1 MGLSLATA
9 ERWVRR
15 WERQQER
22 YAVDREERFAVIADL
37 VELIAASAAHRSLI
51 VDLGCG
57 PGSLAARLARRL
69 PDADI
74 VAVDRDPLL
83 LELARTHHA
92 DAARYVDAVIGEPGW
107 TEALTL
113 DRPLDAAVSTTALH
127 YLNPDTL
134 RRTYGQLASLL
145 RPGGILVN
153 GAHPP
158 PPATPNRPRA
168 RAPGR
173 RPGGAPRPGGP
184 RPARTTHTAPP
195 PPPPHTTP
203 PRTAE
208 HRGPRGGPRRR
219 AFAHEDW
226 SSWWAA
232 IAEDPEMTDLFA
244 EHRTRCSPTGT
255 DNAARLSLPTH
266 LRLLRQAGFA
276 HAGPVWQY
284 GDSCVVVAIR

>member
-22 YAVDREERFAVIADL
+22 YAVDREERFTVIADL
-37 VELIAASAAHRSLI
+37 VEHIAAGAAHRPLI

-92 DAARYVDAVIGEPGW
+92 DAARYVDTVIGEIGW

-127 YLNPDTL
+127 YLNPDAL

-153 GAHPP
+153 GDHLPP
-158 PPATPNRPRA
+158 DDTELAEIA
-168 RAPGR
+168 GHIGR
-173 RPGGAPRPGGP
+173 RR
-184 RPARTTHTAPP
+184 
-195 PPPPHTTP
+195 
-203 PRTAE
+203 AE
-208 HRGPRGGPRRR
+208 RRR

-232 IAEDPEMTDLFA
+232 IAEDPELTDLFT
-244 EHRTRCSPTGT
+244 EHQTRRSPTGT
-255 DNAARLSLPTH
+255 DNAPRLSLPTH
-266 LRLLRQAGFA
+266 LRLLRQAGFR
-276 HAGPVWQY
+276 HAGAVWQY
-284 GDSCVVVAIR
+284 GDRCVVVAIR